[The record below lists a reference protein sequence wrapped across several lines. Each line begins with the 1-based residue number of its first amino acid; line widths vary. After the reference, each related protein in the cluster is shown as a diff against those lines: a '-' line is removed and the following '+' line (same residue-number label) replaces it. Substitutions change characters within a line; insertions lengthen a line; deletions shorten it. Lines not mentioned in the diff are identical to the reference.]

1 MFLDASTLTRS
12 QTRALALLNER
23 GSLTSRELADLMGL
37 TRSYAGSL
45 LSGLERAELAYG
57 ELIGGG
63 EIRFMAIEATE
74 ATEATGAAEAV
85 GV

>member
-1 MFLDASTLTRS
+1 MLLDGATRSLTRS
-12 QTRALALLNER
+12 QAQALRLLSER

-45 LSGLERAELAYG
+45 LTRLERAELAYG

-63 EIRFMAIEATE
+63 EIRFTPSRTAR
-74 ATEATGAAEAV
+74 AV
-85 GV
+85 AV

>member
-1 MFLDASTLTRS
+1 MLLDGLTHPLTRS
-12 QTRALALLNER
+12 QAQALSLLAER

-45 LSGLERAELAYG
+45 LTRLERAELAHG

-63 EIRFMAIEATE
+63 EIRFTPSEA
-74 ATEATGAAEAV
+74 ARAV
-85 GV
+85 AV